1 MIKIIAVGLV
11 SLLLFLTING
21 FSQKTQPFSSKKK
34 KPDITGDGFRSPFR
48 YVIISGV
55 SELEQYVN
63 ENPENTDI
71 EVLMEDRA
79 FNERNLRILFQIL
92 SERFKEKSGLSV
104 EVYTSL
110 DAIRTPEENES
121 IDLKGP
127 IDNYEKYKYAFYT
140 RNGYGEHFQYGIPN
154 RVFRKDVFMKAPPS
168 VQSPK

>member
-1 MIKIIAVGLV
+1 M
-11 SLLLFLTING
+11 
-21 FSQKTQPFSSKKK
+21 
-34 KPDITGDGFRSPFR
+34 
-48 YVIISGV
+48 
-55 SELEQYVN
+55 N

-92 SERFKEKSGLSV
+92 SERFNEKSGLSV

-110 DAIRTPEENES
+110 DAIRTPEENEN

-127 IDNYEKYKYAFYT
+127 IDNYEDYKYAFYF
-140 RNGYGEHFQYGIPN
+140 RNGFGEYFQYGIPN